1 MDEREAA
8 HNGGLPARKIPRTDY
23 EIAGTCFQNTGDDFH
38 LVTAQQTFKKQL
50 LPSKTSLGG
59 R

>member
-8 HNGGLPARKIPRTDY
+8 HSGGLPARKITHRGF
-23 EIAGTCFQNTGDDFH
+23 EIAGTWFQDSGDDFH
-38 LVTAQQTFKKQL
+38 LVTAQQIFKKQL